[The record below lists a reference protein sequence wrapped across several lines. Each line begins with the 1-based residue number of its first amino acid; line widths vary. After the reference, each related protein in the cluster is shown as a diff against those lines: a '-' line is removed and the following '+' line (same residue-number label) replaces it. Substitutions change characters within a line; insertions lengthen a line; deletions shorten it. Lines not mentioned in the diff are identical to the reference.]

1 MKPVAFHPEAKAE
14 QAAAARWYEERVPG
28 LGAAFREEAEAAAS
42 RIAATPEAFG
52 IVSGDIRRHRLHRFP
67 FGMIYRVEAERVF
80 ILAVMH
86 LHRDPTYWE
95 HRA

>member
-1 MKPVAFHPEAKAE
+1 MKRIVFHPEAKAE
-14 QAAAARWYEERVPG
+14 QAGAARWYDHRVRG
-28 LGAAFREEAEAAAS
+28 LGAAFRNEAEAAAS

-52 IVSGDIRRHRLHRFP
+52 VVADDIRCHRLHRFP
-67 FGMIYRVEAERVF
+67 FGMIYRVEADRIF

-86 LHRDPTYWE
+86 LHRDPEYWE